1 MPTFNSTAIHR
12 AEYDPLSRRMQ
23 LWFADGGKYDFCG
36 VPANIF
42 EGLCAA
48 SSKGRYYHAFIRD
61 RYQC

>member
-1 MPTFNSTAIHR
+1 MK
-12 AEYDPLSRRMQ
+12 
-23 LWFADGGKYDFCG
+23 LWFADGGVYDFCR

-42 EGLCAA
+42 DGLCAA